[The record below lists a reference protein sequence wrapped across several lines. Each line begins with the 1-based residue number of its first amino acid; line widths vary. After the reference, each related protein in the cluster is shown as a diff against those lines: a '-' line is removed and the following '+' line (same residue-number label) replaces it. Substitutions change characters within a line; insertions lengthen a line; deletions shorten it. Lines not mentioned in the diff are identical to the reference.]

1 MTALAL
7 PSSSMLSGNT
17 LVVSSDAALAGE
29 LRDLLESDHSFQ
41 VQVAGSFTEAE
52 AMVRRNTPA
61 VVFVDFR
68 KTAACD
74 DPSGLLHHLSQL
86 DERPV
91 PVVAVSD
98 TGYVCDWAAMADLI
112 VSGHLSLPL
121 DRRQLA
127 NLLDR
132 EALRSGSE
140 RGPCS
145 VTARVVRSR
154 SVACK
159 TYTPQMVELLESVT
173 KMASHDVT
181 LLLVGETGTG
191 KTSLARMIHELSP
204 RSESRLLTV
213 ACGAI
218 PRELVETELF
228 GHVKG
233 AFTSAD
239 RSKIGKFEAAQ
250 DGTLLLDE
258 IDVLNP
264 SQQAKL
270 LRVIETGEFEPVGSN
285 ETRLS
290 KARLIVASN
299 VDLKQLME
307 RNEFRADLYYRLNML
322 EFYIPPLRERP
333 RDVVH
338 MALDF
343 IGEMCSAHEVQ
354 IHRVHPDFLACLRNY
369 SWPGNIRELK
379 NHIRRAVLFCRSG
392 ELTPGDLAPQFVE
405 GLRKRTPPEA
415 AELQIPAGVTLLE
428 KVAASERAILQQALR
443 QHNFC
448 RTKTA
453 RALGLSRVGLYKK
466 MVKYDMIERVRDE
479 ADNRSVGH

>member
-1 MTALAL
+1 LR
-7 PSSSMLSGNT
+7 PS
-17 LVVSSDAALAGE
+17 D
-29 LRDLLESDHSFQ
+29 
-41 VQVAGSFTEAE
+41 VAPR
-52 AMVRRNTPA
+52 V
-61 VVFVDFR
+61 
-68 KTAACD
+68 
-74 DPSGLLHHLSQL
+74 
-86 DERPV
+86 
-91 PVVAVSD
+91 
-98 TGYVCDWAAMADLI
+98 
-112 VSGHLSLPL
+112 
-121 DRRQLA
+121 
-127 NLLDR
+127 
-132 EALRSGSE
+132 LRSKT
-140 RGPCS
+140 
-145 VTARVVRSR
+145 VT
-154 SVACK
+154 CK
-159 TYTPQMVELLESVT
+159 TYAPEMAELLESVS
-173 KMASHDVT
+173 KMAGHDVT

-191 KTSLARMIHELSP
+191 KTTLARMIHELSP
-204 RSESRLLTV
+204 RCDSRLLTV

-239 RSKIGKFEAAQ
+239 RSKTGKFEAAQ

-285 ETRLS
+285 ETRTS
-290 KARLIVASN
+290 RARLIVASN

-343 IGEMCSAHEVQ
+343 IGEMCSAHDVQ
-354 IHRVHPDFLACLRNY
+354 IHRVHPDFLACLRSY

-379 NHIRRAVLFCRSG
+379 NHIRRAVLFCRTG
-392 ELTPGDLAPQFVE
+392 ELTPNDLASHFLAC
-405 GLRKRTPPEA
+405 LRKPQAALPQPVDLEVPP
-415 AELQIPAGVTLLE
+415 GVTLLE

-466 MVKYDMIERVRDE
+466 MVKYDLIERTRD
-479 ADNRSVGH
+479 DSDTDG